1 MGEHRNRA
9 TAKRDVPV
17 MIVIGLI
24 ATAAGIALGLA
35 IDWFPE
41 QASKQAGAIDTLWD
55 VLIMVSVPVFV
66 IVCCVVGYSVF
77 RFRARPGEETLDG
90 PPIHGSTKLE
100 VVWTAI
106 PAIVIA
112 ALVVYSWGVLRD
124 IEKAPAAANQEMRVV
139 VHGVQFAWTF
149 EYPGLGAG
157 SKPIKSD
164 QLFVPQGTSVKF
176 LVKSE
181 DVLHD
186 FWVPAWRMKVDAVP
200 GITTSYRITPT
211 RLGTYPVVC
220 AELCGLGHAFM
231 RQTAHVL
238 RPAVFAAWAAKAG
251 KPAVAAPAAGGGGGA
266 TAAIDA
272 KKLFVE
278 GNGQATACGACH
290 KLAAAGTT
298 GATGPDL
305 NTFLKSDSK
314 AAIRESIVDP
324 QKEIAEG
331 FAGGIMP
338 PNYADT
344 LSPAELTA
352 LVNFIY
358 DDAHAGR

>member
-17 MIVIGLI
+17 MLAIGLI
-24 ATAAGIALGLA
+24 ATLAGIALSFT
-35 IDWFPE
+35 IDWFPV
-41 QASKQAGAIDTLWD
+41 QASAQADQIDTLWD
-55 VLIMVSVPVFV
+55 ILIVVSVPVFV

-77 RFRARPGEETLDG
+77 RFRARPGEEDIDG

-100 VVWTAI
+100 VIWTAI
-106 PAIVIA
+106 PAIVITG
-112 ALVVYSWGVLRD
+112 LVFYSWGVLRD
-124 IEKAPAAANQEMRVV
+124 IEKAPASTTKEMRVI

-149 EYPGLGAG
+149 EYPGIKVAG
-157 SKPIKSD
+157 QPLKSD
-164 QLFVPQGTSVKF
+164 QLFVPKDESVKF

-181 DVLHD
+181 DVIHD

-238 RPAVFAAWAAKAG
+238 EPAAFVAWVAAKR
-251 KPAVAAPAAGGGGGA
+251 KPAAAAPAAGGTGSGA
-266 TAAIDA
+266 TASVDA

-278 GNGQATACGACH
+278 GNGTATACGACH
-290 KLAAAGTT
+290 TLQGAGTT
-298 GATGPDL
+298 GQTGPNL
-305 NTFLKSDSK
+305 NEVLKADTK
-314 AAIRESIVDP
+314 AQIRTSIVDP
-324 QKEIAEG
+324 QAEIAKG
-331 FAGGIMP
+331 YAGGIMP
-338 PNYADT
+338 PNYADS
-344 LSPAELTA
+344 LSAAELDA
-352 LVNFIY
+352 LVNYIY
-358 DDAHAGR
+358 DDAHAG